1 MVKMSVRRKL
11 AIATWSSP
19 SEGNIYGKLTV
30 DATNALKY
38 LDEVHERTGLK
49 VSITHLVGVALG
61 RALAKAPGLNG
72 RIRFGK
78 YIPHKTVDVSFLV
91 ALEGGAN
98 LAKVKI
104 DGMDAK
110 TVVDIA
116 EDLKGRAK
124 KLRDGEDADFKKSMG
139 PIKMLPTWLI
149 RPLLKVTGWLTASL
163 GIQFK
168 ALGLERYPF
177 GSAIITSVGMF
188 GLDEGWAP
196 PTPFAR
202 VPIYCLIGALR
213 DVPMVDE
220 GEVVIRK
227 QLTLCA
233 TIDHRFLDGFQG
245 GILAK
250 TVREVLENPWELGGD
265 VAQKQLEAPADPK
278 VDADTEKETEKVAA
292 IAT

>member
-1 MVKMSVRRKL
+1 MAKMSIRRKL

-19 SEGNIYGKLTV
+19 SEGNIYGKLSL
-30 DATNALKY
+30 DATEALAY
-38 LDEVHERTGLK
+38 VDELRERTGLK
-49 VSITHLVGVALG
+49 VTVTHLVAAALG

-78 YIPHKTVDVSFLV
+78 YIPHETVDIAFLV
-91 ALEGGAN
+91 ALEDGKN
-98 LAKVKI
+98 LAKAKVSSI
-104 DGMDAK
+104 DKMS
-110 TVVDIA
+110 VEDIA
-116 EDLKGRAK
+116 RDLKGRAD
-124 KLRDGEDADFKKSMG
+124 KLRDGKDEDFKKSMG

-202 VPIYCLIGALR
+202 VPIYVLIGALR
-213 DVPMVDE
+213 DMPAAVD
-220 GEVVIRK
+220 GKVVIRK
-227 QLTLCA
+227 ALTLCA
-233 TIDHRFLDGFQG
+233 TIDHRFLDGAQG
-245 GILAK
+245 GVLAK
-250 TVREVLENPWELGGD
+250 EMRRLLANPKLLEEELGGD
-265 VAQKQLEAPADPK
+265 
-278 VDADTEKETEKVAA
+278 AA
-292 IAT
+292 S